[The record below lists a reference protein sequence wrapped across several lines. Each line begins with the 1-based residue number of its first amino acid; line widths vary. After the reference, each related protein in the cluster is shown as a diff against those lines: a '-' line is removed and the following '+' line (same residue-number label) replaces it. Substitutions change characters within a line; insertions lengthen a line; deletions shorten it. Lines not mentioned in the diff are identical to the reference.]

1 MWCPRC
7 QAALL
12 APYVEQPAAD
22 PHWGRPTATGAPGV
36 SPALPPGYRWIAVRP
51 GAPQERRRRRV
62 LSPTPRYRANPGW
75 GLYHDIGPV
84 PSAPAIHPIGPSADF
99 VRSTLRA
106 TAIVLAVAAGIH
118 AVRYILLVI
127 NRTTLLHPLVAG
139 AALWLGV
146 AASVAALAAVIR
158 CAIVLTR
165 WLIARRLAVYTHY
178 RRDDPRKPGELRA
191 GCLVPLVNL
200 VWAPVYVIETATIE
214 GLYSRLRKPIIV
226 WWVLWVLSTLVAV
239 FAIATSLATDAQGI
253 ADNTVTS
260 TLAYLLALAVV
271 LAVARVH
278 EGFVRKPV
286 DRPAHRWVV
295 VESPAQPP
303 APQQA
308 AVVGPE
314 DQQPAA

>member
-1 MWCPRC
+1 
-7 QAALL
+7 
-12 APYVEQPAAD
+12 
-22 PHWGRPTATGAPGV
+22 
-36 SPALPPGYRWIAVRP
+36 
-51 GAPQERRRRRV
+51 
-62 LSPTPRYRANPGW
+62 
-75 GLYHDIGPV
+75 
-84 PSAPAIHPIGPSADF
+84 
-99 VRSTLRA
+99 
-106 TAIVLAVAAGIH
+106 VLAVAAGIH